1 MKTKAVIFPEANK
14 FEMTRLE
21 LEKPGP
27 GDIVVRT
34 LVSAISPGTERW
46 VLSGKHIGARFP
58 CVPGYHRIGIVEE
71 CGKEVKNFRVGD
83 IVYGSENR
91 WRGNIV
97 SMWGAHLGLSVSNW
111 AGYRFLD
118 SSLPKRLEL
127 ETMAFTIL
135 AGVANRGIRF
145 CDVKAGQKVLIVGA
159 GFIGLCASQL
169 ASLRSAHPVLLE
181 INPQRI
187 SFAKQLRQDV
197 FNPKNE
203 KLKEALRELAP
214 DGFDVL
220 YDTVGD
226 AATTDRMVHHL
237 RGQGTLLLQAQY
249 FDKERCALDIDRIKI
264 RELTIKTTCGTDDR
278 DWTETINNIRSRL
291 LKIAPLITHRFEAA
305 DALKGYELLHTGKPF
320 NLGIVFRW
328 DDRVED

>member
-97 SMWGAHLGLSVSNW
+97 SMWGAHLGLSVGNW

-145 CDVKAGQKVLIVGA
+145 CDVKAG
-159 GFIGLCASQL
+159 
-169 ASLRSAHPVLLE
+169 
-181 INPQRI
+181 
-187 SFAKQLRQDV
+187 
-197 FNPKNE
+197 
-203 KLKEALRELAP
+203 
-214 DGFDVL
+214 
-220 YDTVGD
+220 
-226 AATTDRMVHHL
+226 
-237 RGQGTLLLQAQY
+237 
-249 FDKERCALDIDRIKI
+249 
-264 RELTIKTTCGTDDR
+264 
-278 DWTETINNIRSRL
+278 
-291 LKIAPLITHRFEAA
+291 
-305 DALKGYELLHTGKPF
+305 
-320 NLGIVFRW
+320 
-328 DDRVED
+328 